1 MSAYPFKVGG
11 GLTTAES
18 SVYVERQ
25 ADKDITSHLIRME
38 YVLVIEPRQQGKTSL
53 VNALIRNSTLEGTAF
68 VYLDVTVLDNSD
80 EQRWYNSLCKRLLR
94 QLRFI
99 SRDLWPSIPDDGG
112 GWRDFLSDLAYLAEK
127 SNLQVVIALDEIGA
141 VDFPGSTGFFSVL
154 RDIYNSRQV
163 EPEFRSINFLL
174 TGAFHPRD
182 LISDEK
188 VSPFNIAHRVRL
200 PDFSLEQVGWLT
212 EKGGW
217 PQPRTKG
224 LAEQIHFWT
233 DGQPYMTQLLLSY
246 LGSQAEPAH
255 IDDGIERLRRE
266 DENHLPPML
275 HRLEQDKKLIEY
287 LGRIQKGER
296 PKFFPGENR
305 RQAQLELLGIIKA
318 DNDGYCRIRNRIY
331 EKALETFYNQM
342 EKDTAEA
349 TSVPQQD
356 TSSTSDH
363 STQYHIQIQSAEG
376 LVIGDRGQVKAKF
389 EGEDDSS
396 EENST

>member
-1 MSAYPFKVGG
+1 MALSAY
-11 GLTTAES
+11 AE
-18 SVYVERQ
+18 
-25 ADKDITSHLIRME
+25 
-38 YVLVIEPRQQGKTSL
+38 
-53 VNALIRNSTLEGTAF
+53 
-68 VYLDVTVLDNSD
+68 
-80 EQRWYNSLCKRLLR
+80 
-94 QLRFI
+94 
-99 SRDLWPSIPDDGG
+99 
-112 GWRDFLSDLAYLAEK
+112 
-127 SNLQVVIALDEIGA
+127 
-141 VDFPGSTGFFSVL
+141 
-154 RDIYNSRQV
+154 
-163 EPEFRSINFLL
+163 
-174 TGAFHPRD
+174 
-182 LISDEK
+182 
-188 VSPFNIAHRVRL
+188 
-200 PDFSLEQVGWLT
+200 
-212 EKGGW
+212 
-217 PQPRTKG
+217 RT
-224 LAEQIHFWT
+224 QTIC
-233 DGQPYMTQLLLSY
+233 
-246 LGSQAEPAH
+246 
-255 IDDGIERLRRE
+255 
-266 DENHLPPML
+266 
-275 HRLEQDKKLIEY
+275 LEQDKKLIEY